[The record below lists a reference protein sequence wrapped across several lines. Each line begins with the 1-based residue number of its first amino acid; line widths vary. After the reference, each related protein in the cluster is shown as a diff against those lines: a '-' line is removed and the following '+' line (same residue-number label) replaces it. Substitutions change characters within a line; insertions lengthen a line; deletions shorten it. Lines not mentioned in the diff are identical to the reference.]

1 MAHMMIIL
9 LIAPVTYPDPQP
21 SLHMQMFRRACSVF
35 IRIPPINAHLSR
47 WITNLATFGG
57 LLYRKHCD
65 TDVKGLL
72 SWSVRALAEGGEPA
86 MAAGK
91 VSWYRF
97 TCD

>member
-1 MAHMMIIL
+1 M
-9 LIAPVTYPDPQP
+9 PDIR
-21 SLHMQMFRRACSVF
+21 S
-35 IRIPPINAHLSR
+35 RIPPINAHLSR
-47 WITNLATFGG
+47 WITNLATFAG

-91 VSWYRF
+91 VSRYHLLAIDDGNYVQGMNQVAPILHDYR
-97 TCD
+97 